1 MVDIVK
7 PPVNSETMYKDS
19 GSNPAVMCANLT
31 PNDSTDLDP
40 HARALRVGGA
50 GNVTIQNTRG
60 ESVLFSNV
68 QAGETLPCTVKRLMV
83 TGTTATNI
91 VAWYG

>member
-1 MVDIVK
+1 MTDKVLPD
-7 PPVNSETMYKDS
+7 VNSETMYSDS
-19 GSNPAVMCANLT
+19 DSRPAVMCRNIT

-40 HARALRVGGA
+40 FARALRIGGS
-50 GNVTIQNTRG
+50 GNVTIQNFRG
-60 ESVLFSNV
+60 ESVLFNNV
-68 QAGETLPCTVKRLMV
+68 QPGETLPCTVKRVML